1 MNLDSNV
8 FSKSMSLFEHS
19 VSILQVH
26 FSEIFLEFQIFFL
39 ALLAD
44 GPVREEVFDR
54 VLSWSVWFGALLFV
68 VRVSVDEALGLQHL
82 HKL

>member
-44 GPVREEVFDR
+44 GPVGEEVFDR
-54 VLSWSVWFGALLFV
+54 V
-68 VRVSVDEALGLQHL
+68 
-82 HKL
+82 